1 MKGRVSF
8 ILKEESVD
16 IEFGVEQIS
25 IDSRIVSHELLERTR
40 RSGMKKGQVLFEN
53 IHDIHKGVH
62 VVIASHLIVVALDPL
77 KRVGISV
84 GVKGVDNVRH
94 CAQLVFQIVL
104 KNSASFLFLFND
116 FNQIGDVVIVT
127 VLVVI
132 V

>member
-25 IDSRIVSHELLERTR
+25 IDSRIVGHELLERTR
-40 RSGMKKGQVLFEN
+40 RTIGIEREGKGIRGMKKGQVLFEN

-94 CAQLVFQIVL
+94 CAQLVFQIGL
-104 KNSASFLFLFND
+104 
-116 FNQIGDVVIVT
+116 QP
-127 VLVVI
+127 
-132 V
+132 